1 MYTFLE
7 DKPDI
12 ILGVGFHVP
21 QKVKII
27 DTAHEVVFELVELFV
42 DFLFEFFEGKV
53 EVDVVEA
60 VGMVDLVAVDELG
73 EVGLFFLHWGKIS
86 VVNYKSG

>member
-12 ILGVGFHVP
+12 ILGVGFHVS
-21 QKVKII
+21 QKVEII
-27 DTAHEVVFELVELFV
+27 DSAHEVVFEVVELLV
-42 DFLFEFFEGKV
+42 DFLFEFFEGEV

-60 VGMVDLVAVDELG
+60 IGVVDLVAVDELG
-73 EVGLFFLHWGKIS
+73 EVGLFFLHGDKDQL
-86 VVNYKSG
+86 